1 MAEGLDDD
9 RETGENNG
17 QDIGS
22 VAEEAAK
29 LFGALSGW
37 AREHG
42 SDLGHG
48 MADGVSGA
56 AHDAF
61 RAVDQ
66 SIATGAP
73 ECTYCPACRA
83 VHAVR
88 QCSPEVRQH
97 LAVAAAS
104 LLQAASALMTAAGTP
119 PDTSDPATRRDTV
132 EHIDLDAE
140 WEDD

>member
-9 RETGENNG
+9 QETGD
-17 QDIGS
+17 DIGS

-61 RAVDQ
+61 RTIDQ
-66 SIATGAP
+66 NIATGAD
-73 ECTYCPACRA
+73 ECNYCPICRA

-97 LAVAAAS
+97 LAVAAAA
-104 LLQAASALMTAAGTP
+104 LLQAASAITTAMATP
-119 PDTSDPATRRDTV
+119 PDSNDPATRRDTV
-132 EHIDLDAE
+132 EHIDLDAD
-140 WEDD
+140 WDED

>member
-9 RETGENNG
+9 RETGENDG

-42 SDLGHG
+42 SEEHL
-48 MADGVSGA
+48 
-56 AHDAF
+56 
-61 RAVDQ
+61 
-66 SIATGAP
+66 ATGAP
-73 ECTYCPACRA
+73 ECTYCPVCRV

-104 LLQAASALMTAAGTP
+104 LVQAASALMTAVGTP
-119 PDTSDPATRRDTV
+119 PDNGDPATRRDTV